1 MNILDLKRKLL
12 PMSGYQSGGGGS
24 GGGGS
29 TTSTSYQ
36 TNIPEYA
43 RPYVE
48 NMLMATQKQIFKPGK
63 GTPQYEDVPIY
74 EERLSPRGMGMP
86 VKERVQTGT
95 ERRLISGSETPTGD
109 PDSFQGYRAYGGTYA
124 KPGQVMTDP
133 SGRTIIDS
141 ATGKPRTYEGGEQI
155 SYDPSKGIAGFQP
168 SQLAAQEAITGMKT
182 PGQFGAASDLAAQ
195 AGMGGLNSADIAYG
209 YGKQGSQY
217 GTQGANLGMQG
228 GQLFGEMGAGY
239 GAQGAGYG
247 AQGAGLANTALGYG
261 QDSSTIGRMG
271 LRAEQYGRQVSG
283 QAEDYARQA
292 AGAGAQYAQ
301 MATDPRVTQALMNPY
316 TQNVLDVQNREL
328 ERQAGIAS
336 TQRGA
341 QAARSGAFGGSRQAI
356 ENAEANRNLAGMK
369 TANTAQ
375 ALNQAYQQAQQA
387 QQFGAN
393 LNLQGLQGAQQ
404 GLGTALQGGQLGL
417 SGIGTALQGQQGALA
432 GLGAAN
438 QAYQTGIQGAQAG
451 MQGAQVGL
459 AGVDR
464 QLAGTAQGMQGA
476 QIGLQGVSGAQAGY
490 GLANQA
496 GSNLANIGAQQQ
508 ANELA
513 LYGAQ
518 NAVGAQQQALQ
529 QQILN
534 QAQQDYANEQQYPL
548 MQLGTMSN
556 MLRGLPMQAQ
566 TTQQYQ
572 AQPNFLTQAVGAAGT
587 GAALYNAFNPPART
601 GASGGLPSEFKYS
614 KGGGIM
620 SYDVGGEVESQLEN
634 MDEEGLAE
642 QAKES
647 SSPTIRKMAQ
657 RLLRER
663 QMSKQPQGTGPMGV
677 QYQAAQAPMPSLAGG
692 GIIAFNTGNEVK
704 AEEYRSDPFGAMTQE
719 QRDARRNIDGLTLA
733 QEREKQQGNLSSS
746 EILQQRVMQ
755 GKPVG
760 NVMAQPQGIV
770 QAAPTSPAP
779 APTFNEAVQ
788 GDVDLTPAMKAF
800 QKESAAAA
808 AVPVEDIIARNQ
820 AARKAAGIEAP
831 GVEQRARLM
840 AERANAEDEAERT
853 RNLRLAEF
861 FASWGSTPGNTLTAG
876 MLAFKNKVPD
886 MISDQK
892 EAKRIRMEIDK
903 SLAALDEA
911 TRLEKVGNF
920 DAATAEKNKAAEIA
934 KAANFEVIKVKET
947 EAAALRK
954 EGREGQREE
963 NKDTRYA
970 TLQREITQMKID
982 SDERLK
988 KIDAG
993 FRAADKVEGNTN
1005 RLITLYTSAQSDRAS
1020 VESRINNIMKSD
1032 EYQRALENSKMKID
1046 SDSSPNVIKI
1056 RDDAVAAL
1064 QGFNDSFKTQR
1075 EAVDNSIKF
1084 MEERLSAKNV
1094 ELPTKKPKGSGSD
1107 APPPL
1112 PPGAKLD

>member
-12 PMSGYQSGGGGS
+12 PMSGYQMGGGGS

-63 GTPQYEDVPIY
+63 GTPQYEEVPVY
-74 EERLSPRGMGMP
+74 EERFVSTGGYGAGKMQL
-86 VKERVQTGT
+86 VQTGT
-95 ERRLISGSETPTGD
+95 EKKLISGSETPTGD
-109 PDSFQGYRAYGGTYA
+109 PDSFQGYRAYGGTYDA
-124 KPGQVMTDP
+124 EGN
-133 SGRTIIDS
+133 RT
-141 ATGKPRTYEGGEQI
+141 A
-155 SYDPSKGIAGFQP
+155 YDPSKGIAGFQP
-168 SQLAAQEAITGMKT
+168 SQLAAQKAITGMKT
-182 PGQFGAASDLAAQ
+182 PGQFGAASDFAVE
-195 AGMGGLNSADIAYG
+195 AGLGGLNSAQDAMRYG
-209 YGKQGSQY
+209 EQGQQSGLAGQY
-217 GTQGANLGMQG
+217 LGMQG
-228 GQLFGEMGAGY
+228 GAQYGNMGVGY

-438 QAYQTGIQGAQAG
+438 QAYQTGIQGAQTG
-451 MQGAQVGL
+451 IQGAQTGL

-476 QIGLQGVSGAQAGY
+476 QVGLQGVSGAQAGY

-508 ANELA
+508 ANQLA

-518 NAVGAQQQALQ
+518 NAVGAQQQAQQ

-572 AQPNFLTQAVGAAGT
+572 AQPNFLTQAVGAAGA
-587 GAALYNAFNPPART
+587 GASLYNAFNPPAKT
-601 GASGGLPSEFKYS
+601 GAGGGLPSEFKYS

-692 GIIAFNTGNEVK
+692 GIIAFKEPTEENNQSLVTEKKPPIFSRDIYETFDPTLEGRVDSNKSRLRPIGRSPLFDALRDSQFYESNK
-704 AEEYRSDPFGAMTQE
+704 AKFTPKPE
-719 QRDARRNIDGLTLA
+719 QAA
-733 QEREKQQGNLSSS
+733 
-746 EILQQRVMQ
+746 
-755 GKPVG
+755 
-760 NVMAQPQGIV
+760 QGIV
-770 QAAPTSPAP
+770 QP
-779 APTFNEAVQ
+779 APTFNETVQ
-788 GDVDLTPAMKAF
+788 GDVDLTPAMKAY
-800 QKESAAAA
+800 QKESAATA
-808 AVPVEDIIARNQ
+808 AVPVEEIMARNQ

-861 FASWGSTPGNTLTAG
+861 FASWGSTPGDTLTAG
-876 MLAFKNKVPD
+876 MMAFKNKVPD

-903 SLAALDEA
+903 SLASLDEA

-934 KAANFEVIKVKET
+934 KAVNFEVIKLGET
-947 EAAALRK
+947 EAGAVRK
-954 EGREGQREE
+954 EGRDEKKDIRQGQREE
-963 NKDTRYA
+963 AKDVRYA

-982 SDERLK
+982 SEERTK
-988 KIDAG
+988 RVMQEATAAAKSDAS
-993 FRAADKVEGNTN
+993 VN
-1005 RLITLYTSAQSDRAS
+1005 RLTTLYTNTSQDAAN
-1020 VESRINNIMKSD
+1020 VEAKIQNTMKST
-1032 EYQRALENSKMKID
+1032 EYLDLVRDAAPSSKDLSPEALKIQQAAKKELDKMNQSFVDQRRVVNEARAFI
-1046 SDSSPNVIKI
+1046 
-1056 RDDAVAAL
+1056 AAQL
-1064 QGFNDSFKTQR
+1064 K
-1075 EAVDNSIKF
+1075 
-1084 MEERLSAKNV
+1084 AKNIDV
-1094 ELPTKKPKGSGSD
+1094 NPSTPTKESD

>member
-12 PMSGYQSGGGGS
+12 PMSGYQMGGGGS

-48 NMLMATQKQIFKPGK
+48 NMLMATQKQIFKPGT

-74 EERLSPRGMGMP
+74 EERLVPRGRGTP
-86 VKERVQTGT
+86 VMEKVQVGT
-95 ERRLISGSETPTGD
+95 EKRLIPGSDVPTGD
-109 PDSFQGYRAYGGTYA
+109 PGSFQPYRAYGGTYDE
-124 KPGQVMTDP
+124 KGN
-133 SGRTIIDS
+133 RT
-141 ATGKPRTYEGGEQI
+141 

-168 SQLAAQEAITGMKT
+168 SQLAAQKAITSMQT
-182 PGQFGAASDLAAQ
+182 PGQFGAASDFAAQ
-195 AGMGGLNSADIAYG
+195 AGMGGLDSAQDAMRYG
-209 YGKQGSQY
+209 EQGQQSGLMGQGLGIQGGAQY
-217 GTQGANLGMQG
+217 GN
-228 GQLFGEMGAGY
+228 MGVGY

-476 QIGLQGVSGAQAGY
+476 QVGLQGVSGAQAGY

-572 AQPNFLTQAVGAAGT
+572 AQPNLLTQGIGALGAG
-587 GAALYNAFNPPART
+587 ASLYNAFNPPAKT

-677 QYQAAQAPMPSLAGG
+677 QYQAAQAPMPRLAGG
-692 GIIAFNTGNEVK
+692 GIIAFAKPTEDNNQSLVTDEK
-704 AEEYRSDPFGAMTQE
+704 PE
-719 QRDARRNIDGLTLA
+719 LTA
-733 QEREKQQGNLSSS
+733 GQQ
-746 EILQQRVMQ
+746 LQQRVMQ
-755 GKPVG
+755 AKPTG
-760 NVMAQPQGIV
+760 DVMTQPQGIV
-770 QAAPTSPAP
+770 QAAPTPPAP
-779 APTFNEAVQ
+779 APTFNQAVQ

-934 KAANFEVIKVKET
+934 KAVNLEVVKIGET
-947 EAAALRK
+947 EAGAVRK
-954 EGREGQREE
+954 EGRDEKKDIRQGQREE
-963 NKDTRYA
+963 AKDVRYA

-1084 MEERLSAKNV
+1084 MEERLSAKGV

-1107 APPPL
+1107 APPPP
-1112 PPGAKLD
+1112 PPGAKVD